1 VTLLYNYVLLMRQSL
16 DNYKQLQKAEV
27 FTSKQ
32 REQGIQELQKVSD
45 KLRVALQDKK
55 SLEE

>member
-1 VTLLYNYVLLMRQSL
+1 MRQSL

>member
-32 REQGIQELQKVSD
+32 REQGIQEFQKVSD